1 MNTYSLEHQ
10 NYLKKIKNK
19 KRIIVL
25 LQIAIVI
32 FLLIGWEILAKT
44 GVINSFLTSC
54 PSAILKTIGDLIK
67 NNDFCS
73 CHDHWTIYC
82 NFTVV
87 E

>member
-44 GVINSFLTSC
+44 GVINSF
-54 PSAILKTIGDLIK
+54 
-67 NNDFCS
+67 
-73 CHDHWTIYC
+73 
-82 NFTVV
+82 
-87 E
+87 